1 LDTKRRTSNIEFL
14 TVVPQQRWSA
24 LVRGRAL
31 FQLFICALA
40 FSLGNQA
47 PGDQSGP
54 FHSQREF
61 KIGVLVSLTGSGF
74 SLGRSTVAALQIAEE
89 QIEAE
94 AISQHGGYRF
104 QFLVRDTQQNPL
116 KALEAIQDLD
126 KRGVQ
131 IIIGPQTSS
140 EVRMIKPYAD
150 AHNILV
156 ISQGSTAS
164 SLSIAGDN
172 IFRLCPDDTLEAAA
186 IVALMSNDGILH
198 IVPLWRNDAGNNGLH
213 DSVEAQF
220 KVLPGTTVTS
230 GFRYEPSTTDFSQ
243 AATEIAAQINDL
255 ISQNINPSTIAVY
268 LAAFDEVVDI
278 FSAAHSLG
286 APLSTTKW
294 YGSDGV
300 ALSAALIDDAT
311 AATFAASVD
320 YPNPIFGLPDSLQS
334 EWQPISDAI
343 GARTGIKPDAFALS
357 TYDGLFVIQRALE
370 DVGDLKNFAAFK
382 AALVSEADAYQ
393 GITGSLTLNSA
404 GDRANGDF
412 DFWAVRLENGSYGW
426 VRVGAYSNGTL
437 TLF

>member
-1 LDTKRRTSNIEFL
+1 MNIRIVSR
-14 TVVPQQRWSA
+14 VVVCG
-24 LVRGRAL
+24 LVLAFMGRA
-31 FQLFICALA
+31 
-40 FSLGNQA
+40 G
-47 PGDQSGP
+47 GDQSAQL
-54 FHSQREF
+54 HSQRVF
-61 KIGVLVSLTGSGF
+61 KVGVLVSLTGSGF

-104 QFLVRDTQQNPL
+104 QFFVRDTQQNPS

-220 KVLPGTTVTS
+220 EALGGTVAS
-230 GFRYEPSTTDFSQ
+230 GFRYEPSTTDFS
-243 AATEIAAQINDL
+243 AATTSIATQIAGL
-255 ISQNINPSTIAVY
+255 IGGGSNSSTIAVY

-278 FSAAHSLG
+278 FTAAHSLG

-300 ALSAALIDDAT
+300 ALSAALIGDAT
-311 AATFAASVD
+311 AAAFAASVD

-343 GARTGIKPDAFALS
+343 EARTGIKPDAFALS

-382 AALVSEADAYQ
+382 AAFVSEADAYQ
-393 GITGSLTLNSA
+393 GITGSLALNSA

-412 DFWAVRLENGSYGW
+412 DFWAVRLENGSYAW
-426 VRVGAYSNGTL
+426 VRTGTYSGGVL
-437 TLF
+437 TIFP